1 MPGNGRSGG
10 QQQQQQQSGVG
21 VGVERH
27 MEQYTNPSY
36 EQDCNPATTVT
47 GKKGSVTEA
56 QGSAA
61 DSVAIG
67 TPCTAALGSTAG
79 DVEATSAGGTAH
91 RKGHR

>member
-10 QQQQQQQSGVG
+10 QQQQLQSGT
-21 VGVERH
+21 GVERH

-47 GKKGSVTEA
+47 GKKASVTEA

>member
-10 QQQQQQQSGVG
+10 QQQQQSGVG

>member
-10 QQQQQQQSGVG
+10 QQQQQQQCGM
-21 VGVERH
+21 GVERH

-36 EQDCNPATTVT
+36 EQDCNPATTGT

-56 QGSAA
+56 QSSSAA
-61 DSVAIG
+61 DSVPIG
-67 TPCTAALGSTAG
+67 TPCTVALGSTAG
-79 DVEATSAGGTAH
+79 DVEANSAGGTAH